1 VTPGVEG
8 GELIYRPQGEA
19 NEQLAHS
26 PEESIY
32 WGYRGCKGLRML
44 DHLVHFEPEVTS
56 REGFIKLDAASPDEL
71 LSAQVSTANLLAE
84 LGVDDD
90 DEITIERQT
99 AAARKAFG
107 FLTTNADST
116 EQKTALAQLKTP
128 AAVRHITGMLAA
140 YDWEFIQ
147 QAQEIRGYTVAKLF
161 EETQNPNASIR
172 LKALV
177 ALGKVTEIGLF
188 TEKIEIKKDPLTDLQ
203 LEQRIKDKLAKF
215 MQVVDVVDIEDV
227 PEPPADATE

>member
-1 VTPGVEG
+1 
-8 GELIYRPQGEA
+8 
-19 NEQLAHS
+19 
-26 PEESIY
+26 
-32 WGYRGCKGLRML
+32 ML
-44 DHLVHFEPEVTS
+44 EHLVHFEPEVTT
-56 REGFIKLDAASPDEL
+56 RDGFVKLDAAAPDEV
-71 LSAQVSTANLLAE
+71 LSAQVSTANFLAE
-84 LGVDDD
+84 LGVEDDND
-90 DEITIERQT
+90 MVKDQQT

-107 FLTTNADST
+107 FFTTNADTT

-188 TEKIEIKKDPLTDLQ
+188 TDKIEVKKENLTDTELD
-203 LEQRIKDKLAKF
+203 QRIKDKLSKF
-215 MQVVDVVDIEDV
+215 MGVVDVQEVTDV
-227 PEPPADATE
+227 HDA

>member
-1 VTPGVEG
+1 
-8 GELIYRPQGEA
+8 
-19 NEQLAHS
+19 
-26 PEESIY
+26 
-32 WGYRGCKGLRML
+32 ML
-44 DHLVHFEPEVTS
+44 EHLVHFEPEVTT
-56 REGFIKLDAASPDEL
+56 RDGFVKLDAAAPDEI

-84 LGVDDD
+84 LGVEDD
-90 DEITIERQT
+90 DEMVRDQQT
-99 AAARKAFG
+99 TAARKAFG
-107 FLTTNADST
+107 FLTTNADTT

-188 TEKIEIKKDPLTDLQ
+188 TEKIELKKEHLTDTELD
-203 LEQRIKDKLAKF
+203 QRIKDKLSKF
-215 MQVVDVVDIEDV
+215 MGVVDIQEVQDV
-227 PEPPADATE
+227 LETPANDD

>member
-1 VTPGVEG
+1 
-8 GELIYRPQGEA
+8 
-19 NEQLAHS
+19 
-26 PEESIY
+26 
-32 WGYRGCKGLRML
+32 ML
-44 DHLVHFEPEVTS
+44 EHLVHFEPAVTA
-56 REGFIKLDAASPDEL
+56 RDGFIKLDAAAPDEV

-84 LGVDDD
+84 LGVEDD
-90 DEITIERQT
+90 DEMVRDQQT
-99 AAARKAFG
+99 TAARKAFG
-107 FLTTNADST
+107 FLTTNADTT

-188 TEKIEIKKDPLTDLQ
+188 TDKIEVKKEALTDNELD
-203 LEQRIKDKLAKF
+203 QRIKDKLSKF
-215 MQVVDVVDIEDV
+215 MGVVDIQEVQDV
-227 PEPPADATE
+227 LEAPANDD

>member
-1 VTPGVEG
+1 
-8 GELIYRPQGEA
+8 
-19 NEQLAHS
+19 
-26 PEESIY
+26 
-32 WGYRGCKGLRML
+32 ML
-44 DHLVHFEPEVTS
+44 EHLVHFEPEVTT
-56 REGFIKLDAASPDEL
+56 RDGFVKLDAAAPDEI

-84 LGVDDD
+84 LGVEDDND
-90 DEITIERQT
+90 LVRDQQT
-99 AAARKAFG
+99 TAARKAFG
-107 FLTTNADST
+107 FLTTNADTT

-188 TEKIEIKKDPLTDLQ
+188 TEKIEVKKEALTDGELD
-203 LEQRIKDKLAKF
+203 QRIKDKLSKF
-215 MQVVDVVDIEDV
+215 MGVVDALEITDVDI
-227 PEPPADATE
+227 PTAKAAPDAA

>member
-1 VTPGVEG
+1 
-8 GELIYRPQGEA
+8 
-19 NEQLAHS
+19 
-26 PEESIY
+26 
-32 WGYRGCKGLRML
+32 ML
-44 DHLVHFEPEVTS
+44 EHLVHFEPEVTT
-56 REGFIKLDAASPDEL
+56 RDGFVKLDAAAPDDL

-84 LGVDDD
+84 LGVEDD
-90 DEITIERQT
+90 DEMVRDQQT
-99 AAARKAFG
+99 TAARKAFG
-107 FLTTNADST
+107 FLTTNADTT

-188 TEKIEIKKDPLTDLQ
+188 TEKIEVKKEALTDNELD
-203 LEQRIKDKLAKF
+203 QRIKDKLSKF
-215 MQVVDVVDIEDV
+215 MGVVDIQEVQDV
-227 PEPPADATE
+227 LETPDEGGHLSRLSNDD

>member
-1 VTPGVEG
+1 
-8 GELIYRPQGEA
+8 
-19 NEQLAHS
+19 
-26 PEESIY
+26 
-32 WGYRGCKGLRML
+32 ML
-44 DHLVHFEPEVTS
+44 EHLVHFEPEVTT
-56 REGFIKLDAASPDEL
+56 RDGFVKLDAAAPDDL

-84 LGVDDD
+84 LGVEDD
-90 DEITIERQT
+90 DEMVRDQQT
-99 AAARKAFG
+99 TAARKAFG
-107 FLTTNADST
+107 FLTTNADTT

-188 TEKIEIKKDPLTDLQ
+188 TEKIELKKESLTDTELD
-203 LEQRIKDKLAKF
+203 QRIKDKLSKF
-215 MQVVDVVDIEDV
+215 MGVVDIQEVQDV
-227 PEPPADATE
+227 LETPANDD

>member
-1 VTPGVEG
+1 M
-8 GELIYRPQGEA
+8 
-19 NEQLAHS
+19 
-26 PEESIY
+26 
-32 WGYRGCKGLRML
+32 RML
-44 DHLVHFEPEVTS
+44 EHLVHFEPEVTT
-56 REGFIKLDAASPDEL
+56 RDGFVKLDAAAPDEV
-71 LSAQVSTANLLAE
+71 LSAQVSTANFLAE
-84 LGVDDD
+84 LGVEDDND
-90 DEITIERQT
+90 MVKDQQT

-107 FLTTNADST
+107 FFTTNADTT

-188 TEKIEIKKDPLTDLQ
+188 TDKIEVKKENLTDTELD
-203 LEQRIKDKLAKF
+203 QRIKDKLSKF
-215 MQVVDVVDIEDV
+215 MGVVDIQEVTDV
-227 PEPPADATE
+227 PENVTHDD

>member
-1 VTPGVEG
+1 
-8 GELIYRPQGEA
+8 
-19 NEQLAHS
+19 
-26 PEESIY
+26 
-32 WGYRGCKGLRML
+32 ML
-44 DHLVHFEPEVTS
+44 EHLVHFEPEVTS
-56 REGFIKLDAASPDEL
+56 RDGFIKLDAAAPDEL

-84 LGVDDD
+84 LGVEDDNEMVKD
-90 DEITIERQT
+90 QQT

-107 FLTTNADST
+107 FLTTNADTT

-188 TEKIEIKKDPLTDLQ
+188 TEKIEVKKEALTDNELD
-203 LEQRIKDKLAKF
+203 QRIKDKLSKF
-215 MQVVDVVDIEDV
+215 MGIVDIQEVSDV
-227 PEPPADATE
+227 AEKSAHDD

>member
-1 VTPGVEG
+1 
-8 GELIYRPQGEA
+8 
-19 NEQLAHS
+19 
-26 PEESIY
+26 
-32 WGYRGCKGLRML
+32 ML
-44 DHLVHFEPEVTS
+44 EHLVHFEPEVTS
-56 REGFIKLDAASPDEL
+56 RDGFIKLDAAAPDEL

-84 LGVDDD
+84 LGVEDDND
-90 DEITIERQT
+90 MVKDQQT

-107 FLTTNADST
+107 FLTTNADTT

-188 TEKIEIKKDPLTDLQ
+188 TEKIEVKKEALTDNELD
-203 LEQRIKDKLAKF
+203 QRIKDKLSKF
-215 MQVVDVVDIEDV
+215 MGIVDIQEVTDV
-227 PEPPADATE
+227 AEKATHDD

>member
-1 VTPGVEG
+1 
-8 GELIYRPQGEA
+8 
-19 NEQLAHS
+19 
-26 PEESIY
+26 
-32 WGYRGCKGLRML
+32 ML
-44 DHLVHFEPEVTS
+44 EHLVHFEPEVTT
-56 REGFIKLDAASPDEL
+56 RDGFVKLDAAAPDEM

-84 LGVDDD
+84 LGVEDD
-90 DEITIERQT
+90 DEIVRDQQT
-99 AAARKAFG
+99 TAARKAFN
-107 FLTTNADST
+107 FLTTNAETT

-188 TEKIEIKKDPLTDLQ
+188 TEKIEVKKPDMTDGELD
-203 LEQRIKDKLAKF
+203 QRIKDKLAKF
-215 MQVVDVVDIEDV
+215 MGVVDAIEVTDVDIHPAKPLANDQ
-227 PEPPADATE
+227 PPAPDAA

>member
-1 VTPGVEG
+1 
-8 GELIYRPQGEA
+8 
-19 NEQLAHS
+19 
-26 PEESIY
+26 
-32 WGYRGCKGLRML
+32 ML
-44 DHLVHFEPEVTS
+44 EHLVHFEPEVTT
-56 REGFIKLDAASPDEL
+56 RDGFVKLDAAAPDEV

-84 LGVDDD
+84 LGVEDD
-90 DEITIERQT
+90 DELVKEQQT

-107 FLTTNADST
+107 FLTTNADTT

-147 QAQEIRGYTVAKLF
+147 QAQEIRGYTVAKLV

-188 TEKIEIKKDPLTDLQ
+188 TEKIEVKKPDMTDGELD
-203 LEQRIKDKLAKF
+203 QRIKDKLAKF
-215 MQVVDVVDIEDV
+215 MGVVDALEVTDVDLPAEK
-227 PEPPADATE
+227 PAETPPDAA

>member
-1 VTPGVEG
+1 
-8 GELIYRPQGEA
+8 
-19 NEQLAHS
+19 
-26 PEESIY
+26 
-32 WGYRGCKGLRML
+32 ML
-44 DHLVHFEPEVTS
+44 EHLVHFEPEVTT
-56 REGFIKLDAASPDEL
+56 RDGFVKLDAAAPDEI
-71 LSAQVSTANLLAE
+71 LSAQFSTANLLAE
-84 LGVDDD
+84 LGVEDDND
-90 DEITIERQT
+90 MVKDQQT

-107 FLTTNADST
+107 FLTTNADTT

-188 TEKIEIKKDPLTDLQ
+188 TEKIELKKEHLTDTELD
-203 LEQRIKDKLAKF
+203 QRIKDKLSKF
-215 MQVVDVVDIEDV
+215 MGVVDIQEVQDV
-227 PEPPADATE
+227 LETPANDD

>member
-1 VTPGVEG
+1 
-8 GELIYRPQGEA
+8 
-19 NEQLAHS
+19 
-26 PEESIY
+26 
-32 WGYRGCKGLRML
+32 ML
-44 DHLVHFEPEVTS
+44 EHLVHFEPEVTA
-56 REGFIKLDAASPDEL
+56 RDGFIKLDTAAPDEV

-84 LGVDDD
+84 LGVEDD
-90 DEITIERQT
+90 DEMVRDQQT
-99 AAARKAFG
+99 TAARKAFG
-107 FLTTNADST
+107 FLTTNADTT

-188 TEKIEIKKDPLTDLQ
+188 TDKIEVKKEALTDNELD
-203 LEQRIKDKLAKF
+203 QRIKDKLSKF
-215 MQVVDVVDIEDV
+215 MGVVDIQEVQDV
-227 PEPPADATE
+227 LEAPANDD

>member
-1 VTPGVEG
+1 
-8 GELIYRPQGEA
+8 
-19 NEQLAHS
+19 
-26 PEESIY
+26 
-32 WGYRGCKGLRML
+32 ML
-44 DHLVHFEPEVTS
+44 EHLVHFEPEVTT
-56 REGFIKLDAASPDEL
+56 RDGFVKLDAAAPDEM

-84 LGVDDD
+84 LGVEDD
-90 DEITIERQT
+90 DEIVRDQQT
-99 AAARKAFG
+99 TAARKAFN
-107 FLTTNADST
+107 FLTTNAETT

-188 TEKIEIKKDPLTDLQ
+188 TEKIEVKKPDMTDGELD
-203 LEQRIKDKLAKF
+203 QRIKDKLAKF
-215 MQVVDVVDIEDV
+215 MGVVDAIEVTDVDI
-227 PEPPADATE
+227 PPAKPPADDQPPAPDAA

>member
-1 VTPGVEG
+1 
-8 GELIYRPQGEA
+8 
-19 NEQLAHS
+19 
-26 PEESIY
+26 
-32 WGYRGCKGLRML
+32 ML
-44 DHLVHFEPEVTS
+44 EHLVHFEPEVTT
-56 REGFIKLDAASPDEL
+56 RDGFVKLDAAAPDEV

-84 LGVDDD
+84 LGVEDD
-90 DEITIERQT
+90 DELVKEQQT

-107 FLTTNADST
+107 FLTTNADTT

-147 QAQEIRGYTVAKLF
+147 QAQEIRGYTVAKLV

-188 TEKIEIKKDPLTDLQ
+188 TEKIEVKKPDMTDGELD
-203 LEQRIKDKLAKF
+203 QRIKDKLAKF
-215 MQVVDVVDIEDV
+215 MGVVDAIEVTDVDI
-227 PEPPADATE
+227 PPAKPLENDQPPAPDAA

>member
-1 VTPGVEG
+1 
-8 GELIYRPQGEA
+8 
-19 NEQLAHS
+19 
-26 PEESIY
+26 
-32 WGYRGCKGLRML
+32 ML
-44 DHLVHFEPEVTS
+44 EHLVHFEPEVTS
-56 REGFIKLDAASPDEL
+56 RDGFIKLDAAAPDEL

-84 LGVDDD
+84 LGVEDDNEMVKD
-90 DEITIERQT
+90 QQT

-107 FLTTNADST
+107 FLTTNADTT

-188 TEKIEIKKDPLTDLQ
+188 TEKIEVKKEALTDNELD
-203 LEQRIKDKLAKF
+203 QRIKDKLSKF
-215 MQVVDVVDIEDV
+215 MGVVDIQEVSDV
-227 PEPPADATE
+227 AEKSAHDD

>member
-1 VTPGVEG
+1 
-8 GELIYRPQGEA
+8 
-19 NEQLAHS
+19 
-26 PEESIY
+26 
-32 WGYRGCKGLRML
+32 ML
-44 DHLVHFEPEVTS
+44 EHLVHFEPEVTS
-56 REGFIKLDAASPDEL
+56 RDGFIKLDAAAPDEL

-84 LGVDDD
+84 LGVEDDNEMVKD
-90 DEITIERQT
+90 QQT

-107 FLTTNADST
+107 FLTTNADTT

-188 TEKIEIKKDPLTDLQ
+188 TEKIEVKKEALTDNELD
-203 LEQRIKDKLAKF
+203 QRIKDKLSKF
-215 MQVVDVVDIEDV
+215 MGIVDIQEVTDV
-227 PEPPADATE
+227 AEKAAHDD

>member
-1 VTPGVEG
+1 
-8 GELIYRPQGEA
+8 
-19 NEQLAHS
+19 
-26 PEESIY
+26 
-32 WGYRGCKGLRML
+32 ML
-44 DHLVHFEPEVTS
+44 EHLVHFEPEVTT
-56 REGFIKLDAASPDEL
+56 RDGFIKLDAAAPDEI

-84 LGVDDD
+84 LGVEDDND
-90 DEITIERQT
+90 LVRDQQT
-99 AAARKAFG
+99 TAARKAFG
-107 FLTTNADST
+107 FLTTNADTT

-188 TEKIEIKKDPLTDLQ
+188 TEKIEVKKEALTDGELD
-203 LEQRIKDKLAKF
+203 QRIKDKLSKF
-215 MQVVDVVDIEDV
+215 MGVVDALEITDVDI
-227 PEPPADATE
+227 PTAKAAPDAA

>member
-1 VTPGVEG
+1 
-8 GELIYRPQGEA
+8 
-19 NEQLAHS
+19 
-26 PEESIY
+26 
-32 WGYRGCKGLRML
+32 ML
-44 DHLVHFEPEVTS
+44 EHLVHFEPEVTS
-56 REGFIKLDAASPDEL
+56 RDGFIKLDAAAPDEL

-84 LGVDDD
+84 LGVEDDNEMVRD
-90 DEITIERQT
+90 QQT
-99 AAARKAFG
+99 TAARKAFG
-107 FLTTNADST
+107 FLTTNADTT

-188 TEKIEIKKDPLTDLQ
+188 TEKIEVKKEALTDNELD
-203 LEQRIKDKLAKF
+203 QRIKDKLSKF
-215 MQVVDVVDIEDV
+215 MGIVDIQEVTDV
-227 PEPPADATE
+227 AEKAAHDD

>member
-1 VTPGVEG
+1 
-8 GELIYRPQGEA
+8 
-19 NEQLAHS
+19 
-26 PEESIY
+26 
-32 WGYRGCKGLRML
+32 ML
-44 DHLVHFEPEVTS
+44 EHLVHFEPEVTT
-56 REGFIKLDAASPDEL
+56 RDGFVKLDAAAPDEI

-84 LGVDDD
+84 LGVEDDND
-90 DEITIERQT
+90 IVRDQQT

-107 FLTTNADST
+107 FLTTNADTT

-188 TEKIEIKKDPLTDLQ
+188 TEKIEVKKENLSDTELD
-203 LEQRIKDKLAKF
+203 QRIKDKLSKF
-215 MQVVDVVDIEDV
+215 MGVVDAIEVTDVDLPAKKPAET
-227 PEPPADATE
+227 PPDAA

>member
-1 VTPGVEG
+1 
-8 GELIYRPQGEA
+8 
-19 NEQLAHS
+19 
-26 PEESIY
+26 
-32 WGYRGCKGLRML
+32 ML
-44 DHLVHFEPEVTS
+44 EHLVHFEPEVTT
-56 REGFIKLDAASPDEL
+56 RDGFVKLDAAAPDEL

-84 LGVDDD
+84 LGVEDDNEMVRD
-90 DEITIERQT
+90 QQT
-99 AAARKAFG
+99 TAARKAFG
-107 FLTTNADST
+107 FLTTNADTT

-188 TEKIEIKKDPLTDLQ
+188 TDKIEVKKEALTDNELD
-203 LEQRIKDKLAKF
+203 QRIKDKLSKF
-215 MQVVDVVDIEDV
+215 MGVVDIQEVQDV
-227 PEPPADATE
+227 LETPANDD

>member
-1 VTPGVEG
+1 
-8 GELIYRPQGEA
+8 
-19 NEQLAHS
+19 
-26 PEESIY
+26 
-32 WGYRGCKGLRML
+32 ML
-44 DHLVHFEPEVTS
+44 EHLVHFEPEVTT
-56 REGFIKLDAASPDEL
+56 RDGFVKLDAAAPDEM

-84 LGVDDD
+84 LGVEDD
-90 DEITIERQT
+90 DEIVRDQQT
-99 AAARKAFG
+99 TAARKAFN
-107 FLTTNADST
+107 FLTTNAETT

-188 TEKIEIKKDPLTDLQ
+188 TEKIEVKKPDMTDGELD
-203 LEQRIKDKLAKF
+203 QRIKDKLAKF
-215 MQVVDVVDIEDV
+215 MGVVDAIEVTDVDI
-227 PEPPADATE
+227 PPAKPLANDQSPAPDAA

>member
-1 VTPGVEG
+1 
-8 GELIYRPQGEA
+8 
-19 NEQLAHS
+19 
-26 PEESIY
+26 
-32 WGYRGCKGLRML
+32 ML
-44 DHLVHFEPEVTS
+44 EHLVHFEPEVTA
-56 REGFIKLDAASPDEL
+56 RDGFIKLDAAAPDEV

-84 LGVDDD
+84 LGVEDD
-90 DEITIERQT
+90 DEMVRDQQT
-99 AAARKAFG
+99 TAARKAFG
-107 FLTTNADST
+107 FLTTNADTT

-188 TEKIEIKKDPLTDLQ
+188 TDKIEVKKEALTDNELD
-203 LEQRIKDKLAKF
+203 QRIKDKLSKF
-215 MQVVDVVDIEDV
+215 MGVVDIQEVQDV
-227 PEPPADATE
+227 LEAPANDD

>member
-1 VTPGVEG
+1 
-8 GELIYRPQGEA
+8 
-19 NEQLAHS
+19 
-26 PEESIY
+26 
-32 WGYRGCKGLRML
+32 ML
-44 DHLVHFEPEVTS
+44 EHLVHFEPEVTT
-56 REGFIKLDAASPDEL
+56 RDGFVKLDAAAPDDL

-84 LGVDDD
+84 LGVEDD
-90 DEITIERQT
+90 DEMVRDQQT
-99 AAARKAFG
+99 TAARKAFG
-107 FLTTNADST
+107 FLTTNADTT

-188 TEKIEIKKDPLTDLQ
+188 TEKIEVKKEALTDNELD
-203 LEQRIKDKLAKF
+203 QRIKDKLSKF
-215 MQVVDVVDIEDV
+215 MGVVDIQEVQDV
-227 PEPPADATE
+227 LETPANDD

>member
-1 VTPGVEG
+1 
-8 GELIYRPQGEA
+8 
-19 NEQLAHS
+19 
-26 PEESIY
+26 
-32 WGYRGCKGLRML
+32 ML
-44 DHLVHFEPEVTS
+44 EHLVHFEPEVTA
-56 REGFIKLDAASPDEL
+56 RDGFVKLDAAAPDEI
-71 LSAQVSTANLLAE
+71 LSAQFSTANLLAE
-84 LGVDDD
+84 LGVEDD
-90 DEITIERQT
+90 DEMVRDQQT
-99 AAARKAFG
+99 TAARKAFG
-107 FLTTNADST
+107 FLTTNADTT

-188 TEKIEIKKDPLTDLQ
+188 TEKIEVKKEALTDNELD
-203 LEQRIKDKLAKF
+203 QRIKDKLSKF
-215 MQVVDVVDIEDV
+215 MGVVDIQEVQDV
-227 PEPPADATE
+227 LETPANDD

>member
-1 VTPGVEG
+1 MHNK
-8 GELIYRPQGEA
+8 IAQ
-19 NEQLAHS
+19 S
-26 PEESIY
+26 PELSIY
-32 WGYRGCKGLRML
+32 SHQRGCKGLRML
-44 DHLVHFEPEVTS
+44 EHLVHFEPEVTT
-56 REGFIKLDAASPDEL
+56 RDGFVKLDAAAPDEI
-71 LSAQVSTANLLAE
+71 LSAQFSTANLLAE
-84 LGVDDD
+84 LGVEDDND
-90 DEITIERQT
+90 MVKDQQT

-107 FLTTNADST
+107 FLTTNADTT

-188 TEKIEIKKDPLTDLQ
+188 TDKIELKKETLTGTELD
-203 LEQRIKDKLAKF
+203 QRIKDKLSKF
-215 MQVVDVVDIEDV
+215 MGVVDIQEVTDV
-227 PEPPADATE
+227 PENVTHDD

>member
-1 VTPGVEG
+1 
-8 GELIYRPQGEA
+8 
-19 NEQLAHS
+19 
-26 PEESIY
+26 
-32 WGYRGCKGLRML
+32 ML
-44 DHLVHFEPEVTS
+44 EHLVHFEPEVTS
-56 REGFIKLDAASPDEL
+56 RDGFVKLDAAAPDEL

-84 LGVDDD
+84 LGVEDDNEMVKD
-90 DEITIERQT
+90 QQT

-107 FLTTNADST
+107 FLTTNADTT

-188 TEKIEIKKDPLTDLQ
+188 TEKIEVKKEALTDNELD
-203 LEQRIKDKLAKF
+203 QRIKDKLSKF
-215 MQVVDVVDIEDV
+215 MGIVDIQEVSDV
-227 PEPPADATE
+227 AEKTAHDD

>member
-1 VTPGVEG
+1 
-8 GELIYRPQGEA
+8 
-19 NEQLAHS
+19 
-26 PEESIY
+26 
-32 WGYRGCKGLRML
+32 ML
-44 DHLVHFEPEVTS
+44 EHLVHFEPEVTA
-56 REGFIKLDAASPDEL
+56 RDGFVKLDAAAPDEI
-71 LSAQVSTANLLAE
+71 LSAQFSTANLLAE
-84 LGVDDD
+84 LGVEDD
-90 DEITIERQT
+90 DEMVRDQQT
-99 AAARKAFG
+99 TAARKAFG
-107 FLTTNADST
+107 FLTTNADTT

-188 TEKIEIKKDPLTDLQ
+188 TDKIEVKKETLTDTELD
-203 LEQRIKDKLAKF
+203 QRIKDKLSKF
-215 MQVVDVVDIEDV
+215 MGVVDIQEVTDV
-227 PEPPADATE
+227 HAD

>member
-1 VTPGVEG
+1 
-8 GELIYRPQGEA
+8 
-19 NEQLAHS
+19 
-26 PEESIY
+26 
-32 WGYRGCKGLRML
+32 ML
-44 DHLVHFEPEVTS
+44 EHLVHFEPEVTT
-56 REGFIKLDAASPDEL
+56 RDGFVKLDAAAPDEM

-84 LGVDDD
+84 LGVEDD
-90 DEITIERQT
+90 DEIVRDQQT
-99 AAARKAFG
+99 TAARKAFN
-107 FLTTNADST
+107 FLTTNAETT

-188 TEKIEIKKDPLTDLQ
+188 TEKIEVKKPDMTDGELD
-203 LEQRIKDKLAKF
+203 QRIKDKLAKF
-215 MQVVDVVDIEDV
+215 MGVVDAIEVTDVDI
-227 PEPPADATE
+227 PPAKPLANDQPPAPDAA